1 MKWAKRD
8 CQRLPLEGEEIQV
21 SLNFTEDEIPAY
33 MNIRRVESCE
43 VKAKLSYDVH
53 SNLLMA
59 DLKLKGKMILPCSIS
74 FVDVPISF
82 KTTSKLVFSFDPVD
96 EDSDIIMVDGEVL
109 DFKPEILGLIWLE
122 VPVVVISPRIKELP
136 SGDGWEVLTEEEF
149 GRRKEQ
155 KIDPRLAKIL
165 EYKAQDDE
173 EV

>member
-8 CQRLPLEGEEIQV
+8 LERLPLEGEEIQV

-33 MNIRRVESCE
+33 MNMRRVESCE
-43 VKAKLSYDVH
+43 VNSNLSYDVH

-59 DLKLKGKMILPCSIS
+59 DLNVKGKMILPCSIS

-82 KTTSKLVFSFDPVD
+82 KTTSKLVYSFNPVD
-96 EDSDIIMVDGEVL
+96 DDSDIIVIDGEVL
-109 DFKPEILGLIWLE
+109 DFKPEVLGLIWLE
-122 VPVVVISPRIKELP
+122 VPAVVISKKIKELP
-136 SGDGWEVLTEEEF
+136 SGEGWEVLTEEEF
-149 GRRKEQ
+149 GRRKDQ